1 MHGLDTLRF
10 MRPPVDDGVS
20 EERRV
25 REYLEGPG
33 GVSESVASL
42 ADKLGVG
49 QRVCRRVL
57 DGMVEQ
63 GLLKRQ
69 EFVDIEPIYSR
80 FPTRNHVSACEAPEP
95 ESGSVDI
102 EPTSGA
108 PSRG

>member
-1 MHGLDTLRF
+1 MTGLDTLRF
-10 MRPPVDDGVS
+10 LQRPAEDGAP

-49 QRVCRRVL
+49 RRVCRRVL
-57 DGMVEQ
+57 DSMVEQ

-69 EFVDIEPIYSR
+69 EFGDIEPIYSR
-80 FPTRNHVSACEAPEP
+80 FPTR
-95 ESGSVDI
+95 GSML
-102 EPTSGA
+102 S
-108 PSRG
+108 